1 MGQRVKIQEVA
12 RCCTKKVGVPL
23 LLGHREQGLIPS
35 ALGNRISLAPQ

>member
-12 RCCTKKVGVPL
+12 SFCTKKVGVLL
-23 LLGHREQGLIPS
+23 LLGHREPGLIPS